1 MLTHF
6 KYDLYHFQNIKG
18 RYLNR
23 LRQEYNTFMT
33 TIWRTSLDAFWSQE
47 PGTVRVNITIL
58 RKVGIMT
65 NEQLGLEVLFSPLGT
80 YPLKGEVGMGL
91 ECVTL
96 RLYIIKGDML
106 GMYNMKA

>member
-23 LRQEYNTFMT
+23 LRQEYNRFMT

-47 PGTVRVNITIL
+47 PGTVRGNLTIL
-58 RKVGIMT
+58 R
-65 NEQLGLEVLFSPLGT
+65 
-80 YPLKGEVGMGL
+80 GMGMMTK
-91 ECVTL
+91 E
-96 RLYIIKGDML
+96 
-106 GMYNMKA
+106 